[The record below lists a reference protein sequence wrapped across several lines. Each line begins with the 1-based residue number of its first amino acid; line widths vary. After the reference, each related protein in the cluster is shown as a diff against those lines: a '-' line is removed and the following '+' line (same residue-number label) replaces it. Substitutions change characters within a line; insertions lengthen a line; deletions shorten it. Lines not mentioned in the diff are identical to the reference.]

1 MTAKGLE
8 LRVRTFLRRLPVQ
21 LIALLTLAL
30 FPLGVISLYQTGVVL
45 EEARERN
52 RATLMERTVAA
63 GTLARELIQRAS
75 GASQALGSAVVG
87 MDIGACA
94 EALDRFV
101 AADGDFLSARFHAVD
116 GRLLCQSRGTG
127 PAERAAVS
135 RLGPD
140 IQPAEME
147 ISIRPA
153 SESYGTPVIRVAR
166 PVRDDGGLIG
176 FISLS
181 IPLRIAEAL
190 IATSQRATGN
200 NLRLAVVAR
209 DGVVLASSHESA
221 GNGGYLP
228 RAMSAETLFELQ
240 GATFEAEAGN
250 GETRVFAVSRM
261 INGQAALVGSWPQR
275 AVLGQ
280 DWTLATLAPLIFP
293 ILMWVIGTIVAYFGL
308 QRLVIRHITALRSA
322 MRQLALGELRGGRIE
337 LENPPEELRETERA
351 FNRMVLL
358 LAQAEAKQEQDLRDK
373 EVLLKEVHHRVKNNL
388 QLIGSIMNMQA
399 RNARTPEARRVL
411 DSLRNR
417 VRGLATMH
425 RTLYSSPEMTT
436 VQADAMVETLVSDL
450 AGGAAQRRVD
460 VVTRLDPVE
469 LYPDQA
475 VPLSMLVAE
484 TVTNA
489 VKYVGRREDGVAR
502 IEVDLA
508 HDESELVVLT
518 VENTKGSDLHVSDD
532 GAESSG
538 DGLGARLIKAFEQ
551 QLHGRSEVVESSDSY
566 RFVLRFHRRDFDN
579 DDAAVPA

>member
-1 MTAKGLE
+1 MSPRGAGV
-8 LRVRTFLRRLPVQ
+8 RVRTFLRSMPVQ
-21 LIALLTLAL
+21 LMALLTLAL
-30 FPLGVISLYQTGVVL
+30 FPLGVISLYQTGEVL

-63 GTLARELIQRAS
+63 GTLERELIQRAA
-75 GASQALGSAVVG
+75 GAAQALGDAVVG
-87 MDIGACA
+87 MTADACRS
-94 EALDRFV
+94 ALDRFIES
-101 AADGDFLSARFHAVD
+101 DGNFLLAQFYAPD
-116 GRLLCQSRGTG
+116 GRLLCQSGRVPTG
-127 PAERAAVS
+127 APRIDTTIQSAEV
-135 RLGPD
+135 
-140 IQPAEME
+140 E

-153 SESYGTPVIRVAR
+153 SESFGTPVIRVKRA
-166 PVRDDGGLIG
+166 VRERGAVAG
-176 FISLS
+176 FMSLS
-181 IPLRIAEAL
+181 IPLQIAEAL
-190 IATSQRATGN
+190 IETSQRATGDS
-200 NLRLAVVAR
+200 LRLAVVAR
-209 DGVVLASSHESA
+209 DGVVIASSHESP

-228 RAMSAETLFELQ
+228 RDMSAETLFELQ
-240 GATFEAEAGN
+240 GATFEAPAGN

-261 INGQAALVGSWPQR
+261 IDGQAALVGSWPR
-275 AVLGQ
+275 RDALGQ
-280 DWTLATLAPLIFP
+280 DWTAATMAPLIFP
-293 ILMWVIGTIVAYFGL
+293 ILMWMMGTIVAYFGL

-436 VQADAMVETLVSDL
+436 VQAADMIETLVQDL
-450 AGGAAQRRVD
+450 AGGSPAQRRMD
-460 VVTRLDPVE
+460 VVTRLDPVD

-489 VKYVGRREDGVAR
+489 VKYVGRRPDGSAR

-508 HDESELVVLT
+508 HDEAGQVILT
-518 VENTKGSDLHVSDD
+518 VENTKGASMGTAAD
-532 GAESSG
+532 ESQSAG
-538 DGLGARLIKAFEQ
+538 DGLGARLIRAFEQ
-551 QLHGRSEVVESSDSY
+551 QLHGQSEVIESADSY
-566 RFVLRFHRRDFDN
+566 RFVLQFPRRDFEN
-579 DDAAVPA
+579 GEAL